1 MRADDLPV
9 LRELDLF
16 SGMADQNFTD
26 LVNGAFLQHFP
37 SHVEL
42 IHEGDPADFLYVV
55 IEGRV
60 ELYAEA
66 NGRETTVEFISP
78 VSTFILAAVLRDS
91 VYLASAR
98 TMEKSRLLMIPAKNI
113 LEAMEHDDAFGR
125 IVINALAV
133 DYRAMLKALKD
144 QKLRTSV
151 ERLANYLLR
160 LEQVQGA
167 NGQITLDIDKRL
179 LASRLG
185 MTPENISRAFSTLG
199 AYGVVVKG
207 PHITLQ
213 NRSDLE
219 TLAKPTPLIDDETT

>member
-9 LRELDLF
+9 LRGLDLF
-16 SGMADQNFTD
+16 SGMADENFTD
-26 LVNGAFLQHFP
+26 LVKGAFLQHFP
-37 SHVEL
+37 THVEL

-66 NGRETTVEFISP
+66 NGRETTVELISP

-113 LEAMEHDDAFGR
+113 LEAMERDDAFGR
-125 IVINALAV
+125 AVVSALAV
-133 DYRAMLKALKD
+133 DYRTMLKALKD
-144 QKLRTSV
+144 QKLRTAV

-167 NGQITLDIDKRL
+167 NGKVTLDIDKRL

-219 TLAKPTPLIDDETT
+219 ILAKPTPLIDDETT

>member
-1 MRADDLPV
+1 LRADDLPV
-9 LRELDLF
+9 LRGLDLF
-16 SGMADQNFTD
+16 SGMADENFTD
-26 LVNGAFLQHFP
+26 LVKGAFLQHFP
-37 SHVEL
+37 THVEL

-66 NGRETTVEFISP
+66 NGRETTVELISP

-113 LEAMEHDDAFGR
+113 LEAMERDDAFGR
-125 IVINALAV
+125 AVVSALAV
-133 DYRAMLKALKD
+133 DYRTMLKALKD
-144 QKLRTSV
+144 QKLRTAV

-167 NGQITLDIDKRL
+167 NGKVTLDIDKRL

-219 TLAKPTPLIDDETT
+219 ILAKPTPLIDDETT